1 MQSGLL
7 GILNEILFIPSEANL
22 GIIPRTVNIA
32 ISLNIPSEPDRMA
45 DKSGCQNTNIGEVW
59 DSQPKWTGY
68 WITNNSIYWNLR
80 IDNVLNINW

>member
-45 DKSGCQNTNIGEVW
+45 DKSGCQNTNIGEV
-59 DSQPKWTGY
+59 
-68 WITNNSIYWNLR
+68 
-80 IDNVLNINW
+80 

>member
-45 DKSGCQNTNIGEVW
+45 DKSGCQNTNIGHW
-59 DSQPKWTGY
+59 GS
-68 WITNNSIYWNLR
+68 LR
-80 IDNVLNINW
+80 FSAQMNWLLNYKQLYVLEFEDR